1 MNDQELSPLIRQYQ
15 GIKAQHPE
23 AILFFRVGDFYE
35 MFFEDAEEAS
45 GLLGIVLTAR
55 GKAKG
60 TSIPLCGVP
69 HHTATGYIAKLLKCG
84 KNVALCEQVEDP
96 KATKGLV
103 RREVVRVYTPG
114 TLYDHELLPAR
125 EANYIS
131 SIFFS
136 QEPCPDTLKSACRIG
151 LATLDL
157 STGEFW
163 ISEALYDESQH
174 VLIDELVRIDPKEVI
189 CPNSMYNQLSDRLQA
204 LGITHLVPRDP
215 QTFEVTSSQGTLAK
229 TFGVADIHEL
239 QLSGLTAGYQ
249 ASGGLLH
256 YLTETQP
263 TLAHTHLRQP
273 WIRLLEQEMQL
284 DQSTLRNLEVLK
296 PASEQRQSPTLLTT
310 LDQTLTPMGARLL
323 RQWIVRPLTQLSMIQ
338 SRQDVVKEFVN
349 QVGTRM
355 SIRGYLKSIKDLERL
370 NSRITLG
377 VANPRDLMSLSHSLK
392 TLPKIQELLAS
403 FQSEFLKIMYEEWD
417 PLQDVFAWI
426 ADALLENPP
435 LSAKEG
441 GIFREG
447 FNGELDELHILSKEG
462 TRLLAEMESRER
474 TKSGIDTLKVK
485 FNQVFGYYIEVTK
498 ANASRV
504 PPDYHRKQ
512 TLVNAERYT
521 TEELQELEGRL
532 SSADQK
538 MKHMEFELFVDL
550 RGRVA
555 SSATRIQAMAQK
567 LGRLDVFT
575 SLAETAAL
583 NRYIQPTVYEGG
595 GIQITEGRHPV
606 IENLQH
612 ADGFIANDTTLDLDT
627 NRLLLITGPNMAGKS
642 TYLRQVAL
650 IVLMAQMGSFIPAD
664 SARIG
669 LVDRIFTRVGAA
681 DDLSAGQSTFM
692 VEMSETATIL
702 QSATSRS
709 LLLLDE
715 VGRGTS
721 TYDGLSIAWAL
732 VEYILDRGNLG
743 ARTLFA
749 THYHEMTQLESQ
761 REGIKNYTVQV
772 QEKGSDVL
780 FLRKIIPGKT
790 DRSYGIQVAKLAGI
804 PKPILHRAKNILEQL
819 EQDHASPN
827 VSNVENEETQSFPS
841 ELPSPHPHIILEEV
855 KQIDLF
861 SITPLE
867 ALNRL
872 ADFKARLDDDMAE
885 KKRKACVNTQA
896 FLKESV

>member
-1 MNDQELSPLIRQYQ
+1 MQDQELSPLMRQYRTV
-15 GIKAQHPE
+15 KAQHPE

-45 GLLGIVLTAR
+45 SILGIVLTAR

-69 HHTATGYIAKLLKCG
+69 HHTATGYIAKLLKAG
-84 KNVALCEQVEDP
+84 KIVALCEQVEDP
-96 KATKGLV
+96 KEAKGLI

-114 TLYDHELLPAR
+114 TLYDHELLTAR

-136 QEPCPDTLKSACRIG
+136 REPHLKNSLSKTRVG

-163 ISEALYDESQH
+163 ISETPIGESLH
-174 VLIDELVRIDPKEVI
+174 ILVDELVRIDPKEVI
-189 CPNSMYNQLSDRLQA
+189 FPDSVHEELSSILKPLAIARLVSRDLNSFEMELSK
-204 LGITHLVPRDP
+204 T
-215 QTFEVTSSQGTLAK
+215 TLTT
-229 TFGVADIHEL
+229 TFGVNDIHEL
-239 QLSGLTAGYQ
+239 QLSGLTVGFQ
-249 ASGGLLH
+249 ASGGLLQ
-256 YLTETQP
+256 YLTATQP
-263 TLAHTHLRQP
+263 TLAPSHLRRP

-284 DQSTLRNLEVLK
+284 DQSTLRNLEILK
-296 PASEQRQSPTLLTT
+296 PVSEQRQSPTLFNT
-310 LDQTLTPMGARLL
+310 LDQTQTPMGTRLL
-323 RQWIVRPLTQLSMIQ
+323 RQWVVRPLTQLSVIQ
-338 SRQDVVKEFVN
+338 GRQDVVKELVN
-349 QVGTRM
+349 QVGPRM
-355 SIRGYLKSIKDLERL
+355 SIREHLKSIKDLERL
-370 NSRITLG
+370 NSRIALG
-377 VANPRDLMSLSHSLK
+377 VANPRDLMSLHHSLER
-392 TLPKIQELLAS
+392 LPMLHTLLAG
-403 FQSEFLKIMYEEWD
+403 FQADFLKTMNNDWD
-417 PLQDVFAWI
+417 SIQDVSSWI
-426 ADALLENPP
+426 SDSIMENPP

-441 GIFREG
+441 GIIQEG
-447 FNGELDELHILSKEG
+447 VNGELDELRILSKEG

-474 TKSGIDTLKVK
+474 TKTGIDTLKVK

-504 PPDYHRKQ
+504 PPDYQRKQ
-512 TLVNAERYT
+512 TLVNAERFT
-521 TEELQELEGRL
+521 TEELQDLEGRL

-538 MKHMEFELFVDL
+538 MKHLEFELFADL
-550 RGRVA
+550 RRRIA
-555 SSATRIQAMAQK
+555 STTTRLQAMAQQ
-567 LGRLDVFT
+567 LAILDVFT
-575 SLAETAAL
+575 SLAETACL
-583 NRYIQPTVYEGG
+583 NRYTQPTVYEGG
-595 GIQITEGRHPV
+595 MIQITEGRHPV
-606 IENLQH
+606 IEHLQV
-612 ADGFIANDTTLDLDT
+612 ADGFIANDTLLDLDT

-650 IVLMAQMGSFIPAD
+650 IVLMAQIGSFVPAN

-692 VEMSETATIL
+692 VEMSETAKIL
-702 QSATSRS
+702 DSATSRS

-732 VEYILDRGNLG
+732 VEHILDRGILG

-761 REGIKNYTVQV
+761 REGIKNYTVLV
-772 QEKGSDVL
+772 QEKGHDVL
-780 FLRKIIPGKT
+780 FLRKIILGKA

-804 PKPILHRAKNILEQL
+804 PSPVLHRARNILEQL
-819 EQDHASPN
+819 EQDHATPN
-827 VSNVENEETQSFPS
+827 VSNPDPTENPFQTHTQ
-841 ELPSPHPHIILEEV
+841 LSPHPHIILEEV

-861 SITPLE
+861 SMTPLE

-872 ADFKARLDDDMAE
+872 ADFKARLDDEMAT
-885 KKRKACVNTQA
+885 KKERPA
-896 FLKESV
+896 

>member
-1 MNDQELSPLIRQYQ
+1 MNDQELSPLMRQYQ
-15 GIKAQHPE
+15 GIKAQHPD

-55 GKAKG
+55 GKTKG
-60 TSIPLCGVP
+60 TAIPLCGVP
-69 HHTATGYIAKLLKCG
+69 HHTATGYISKLLKSG
-84 KNVALCEQVEDP
+84 KIVALCEQVEDP
-96 KATKGLV
+96 KAAKGLV

-114 TLYDHELLPAR
+114 TLYDHELLHAR

-131 SIFFS
+131 SIYFS
-136 QEPCPDTLKSACRIG
+136 LEPVSGKPLSERRVG

-163 ISEALYDESQH
+163 ISEAPYEESQH
-174 VLIDELVRIDPKEVI
+174 RLIDELVRIDPKEII
-189 CPNSMYNQLSDRLQA
+189 CPDSVFENLSMRTQSLGIARVVPRPLSD
-204 LGITHLVPRDP
+204 
-215 QTFEVTSSQGTLAK
+215 FEFESSQRTLTK
-229 TFGVADIHEL
+229 TFGLTDIHEL
-239 QLSGLTAGYQ
+239 QLSGLTVGYQ

-263 TLAHTHLRQP
+263 ALAPTHLRRP

-284 DQSTLRNLEVLK
+284 DQTTLRNLEILK
-296 PASEQRQSPTLLTT
+296 PSSEQRQSPTLFTT
-310 LDQTLTPMGARLL
+310 LDQTQTPMGTRLL
-323 RQWIVRPLTQLSMIQ
+323 RQWIVRPLTQLYEIQ
-338 SRQDVVKEFVN
+338 CRQDVVKEFVN
-349 QVGTRM
+349 QVGKRM
-355 SIRGYLKSIKDLERL
+355 SMRGYLKSIKDLERL
-370 NSRITLG
+370 NSRIALG
-377 VANPRDLMSLSHSLK
+377 VANPRDLMSLAHSFK
-392 TLPKIQELLAS
+392 NLPKIQEILAS
-403 FQSEFLKIMYEEWD
+403 FQSDFMKTMYAGWD
-417 PLQDVFAWI
+417 SLQDVSSWI
-426 ADALLENPP
+426 SDALLENPP
-435 LSAKEG
+435 LSTKEG
-441 GIFREG
+441 GIFREEV
-447 FNGELDELHILSKEG
+447 NEKLDELRILSKEG
-462 TRLLAEMESRER
+462 TRLLAEMETRER
-474 TKSGIDTLKVK
+474 AKTGIETLKVK

-498 ANASRV
+498 ANTARV

-538 MKHMEFELFVDL
+538 MKHLECELFGDL
-550 RGRVA
+550 RCRVA
-555 SSATRIQAMAQK
+555 TTATRIQSMAQQ
-567 LGRLDVFT
+567 LASLDVFT

-583 NRYIQPTVYEGG
+583 NRYTQPTVYEGG
-595 GIQITEGRHPV
+595 TIQITEGRHPV

-612 ADGFIANDTTLDLDT
+612 TNGFIANDTLLDLDT

-650 IVLMAQMGSFIPAD
+650 IVLMAQIGSFVPAD

-669 LVDRIFTRVGAA
+669 MVDRIFTRVGAA

-692 VEMSETATIL
+692 MEMIETAKIL

-732 VEYILDRGNLG
+732 VEYILDRVNLG
-743 ARTLFA
+743 SRTLFA

-761 REGIKNYTVQV
+761 REGIKNYTVLV
-772 QEKGSDVL
+772 QEKGQDVV
-780 FLRKIIPGKT
+780 FLRKIILGKA
-790 DRSYGIQVAKLAGI
+790 DRSYGIQVARLAGI
-804 PKPILHRAKNILEQL
+804 PALILHRAKNILEQL
-819 EQDHASPN
+819 EEDHTSPDLPYAKELEKG
-827 VSNVENEETQSFPS
+827 SSQL
-841 ELPSPHPHIILEEV
+841 ELPTPQPHIILEEV

-861 SITPLE
+861 SMTPLE

-872 ADFKARLDDDMAE
+872 ADFKARLDDP
-885 KKRKACVNTQA
+885 TIIQ
-896 FLKESV
+896 KERPA

>member
-1 MNDQELSPLIRQYQ
+1 MNDQELSPLMRQYQ

-45 GLLGIVLTAR
+45 SLLGIVLTAR

-69 HHTATGYIAKLLKCG
+69 HHTATGYIAKLLKSG

-96 KATKGLV
+96 KAAKGLV

-131 SIFFS
+131 SIFFL
-136 QEPCPDTLKSACRIG
+136 QEPYPDNLMTERRVG

-163 ISEALYDESQH
+163 ISEAPYDESQH
-174 VLIDELVRIDPKEVI
+174 ILLDELVRIDPKEVI
-189 CPNSMYNQLSDRLQA
+189 CPDALYETLSDRLQGFA
-204 LGITHLVPRDP
+204 LAHLVPRDRHSFELELS
-215 QTFEVTSSQGTLAK
+215 QRTLKTTFEVS
-229 TFGVADIHEL
+229 DIHEL

-249 ASGGLLH
+249 AAGGLLH

-263 TLAHTHLRQP
+263 TLAHTHLHRP
-273 WIRLLEQEMQL
+273 WVRLLEQEMQL

-296 PASEQRQSPTLLTT
+296 PASEQRQSPTLFTT
-310 LDQTLTPMGARLL
+310 LDRTLTPMGARLL
-323 RQWIVRPLTQLSMIQ
+323 RQWSVRPLTQLSVIQ
-338 SRQDVVKEFVN
+338 CRQDVVKAFVH
-349 QVGTRM
+349 QVRIRM
-355 SIRGYLKSIKDLERL
+355 SVRGFLKSIKDLERL
-370 NSRITLG
+370 NSRIALG
-377 VANPRDLMSLSHSLK
+377 VANPRDLMSLSHSLT
-392 TLPKIQELLAS
+392 TLPKIQQLLVS
-403 FQSEFLKIMYEEWD
+403 FQADFLKTMYDEWD
-417 PLQDVFAWI
+417 SLQDVSSWI
-426 ADALLENPP
+426 SNSLIENPP

-447 FNGELDELHILSKEG
+447 VNGELDELHILSKEG
-462 TRLLAEMESRER
+462 TRLLAEMENRER
-474 TKSGIDTLKVK
+474 TKTGIDSLKVK

-538 MKHMEFELFVDL
+538 MKHLEFEMFVDL
-550 RGRVA
+550 RSRVA
-555 SSATRIQAMAQK
+555 SSATRIQVMAQQVAT
-567 LGRLDVFT
+567 LDVFAG
-575 SLAETAAL
+575 LAETAAL
-583 NRYIQPTVYEGG
+583 NRYVQPTVYEGG
-595 GIQITEGRHPV
+595 MIQITKGRHPI

-650 IVLMAQMGSFIPAD
+650 IVLMAQMGSFVPAD

-692 VEMSETATIL
+692 VEMNETAKIL

-772 QEKGSDVL
+772 QEKGQDVL
-780 FLRKIIPGKT
+780 FLRKIILGKA

-804 PKPILHRAKNILEQL
+804 PKPILHRATNILEQL
-819 EQDHASPN
+819 EQDHSSPT
-827 VSNVENEETQSFPS
+827 VSNIESQETLSSHS
-841 ELPSPHPHIILEEV
+841 EPHSPHPHIILEE
-855 KQIDLF
+855 K
-861 SITPLE
+861 S
-867 ALNRL
+867 NRWIY
-872 ADFKARLDDDMAE
+872 FP
-885 KKRKACVNTQA
+885 
-896 FLKESV
+896 

>member
-1 MNDQELSPLIRQYQ
+1 MQDQELSPLMRQYQ
-15 GIKAQHPE
+15 TVKAQHPE

-45 GLLGIVLTAR
+45 SILGIVLTAR

-69 HHTATGYIAKLLKCG
+69 HHTATGYIAKLLKAG
-84 KNVALCEQVEDP
+84 KIVALCEQVEDP
-96 KATKGLV
+96 KEAKGLI

-114 TLYDHELLPAR
+114 TLYDHELLTAQ

-131 SIFFS
+131 SIFYS
-136 QEPCPDTLKSACRIG
+136 REPSSNNPISGTRVG

-163 ISEALYDESQH
+163 ISEAPIEESLH
-174 VLIDELVRIDPKEVI
+174 ILVDELVRIDPKEVI
-189 CPNSMYNQLSDRLQA
+189 FPNSIHEELSAILQPLTIARL
-204 LGITHLVPRDP
+204 VSRDLNSFEMELSKTSLAT
-215 QTFEVTSSQGTLAK
+215 TFNV
-229 TFGVADIHEL
+229 DHINEL
-239 QLSGLTAGYQ
+239 QLSGLTVGYQ
-249 ASGGLLH
+249 AGGGLLQ

-263 TLAHTHLRQP
+263 TLAHAHLRRP

-284 DQSTLRNLEVLK
+284 DQSTLRNLEILK
-296 PASEQRQSPTLLTT
+296 PVSGQRQSPTLFNT
-310 LDQTLTPMGARLL
+310 LDQTQTPMGTRLL
-323 RQWIVRPLTQLSMIQ
+323 RQWVVRPLTQLAVIQ
-338 SRQDVVKEFVN
+338 GRQDVVKELVN

-355 SIRGYLKSIKDLERL
+355 SIREHLKTIKDLERL
-370 NSRITLG
+370 NSRIALG
-377 VANPRDLMSLSHSLK
+377 VANPRDLMSLHHSLES
-392 TLPKIQELLAS
+392 LPMLHTLLAG
-403 FQSEFLKIMYEEWD
+403 FQADLLKTMYDDWD
-417 PLQDVFAWI
+417 SIQDVSSWI
-426 ADALLENPP
+426 FDSIMENPP
-435 LSAKEG
+435 LSAKDG
-441 GIFREG
+441 GVIREG
-447 FNGELDELHILSKEG
+447 VSKELDELRILSKEG
-462 TRLLAEMESRER
+462 TRLLAEMETRER
-474 TKSGIDTLKVK
+474 TKTGIDSLKVK

-512 TLVNAERYT
+512 TLVNAERFT
-521 TEELQELEGRL
+521 TEELKDLEGRL

-538 MKHMEFELFVDL
+538 MKHLEFELFVSL
-550 RGRVA
+550 RHRIA
-555 SSATRIQAMAQK
+555 SATTRLQAMAQQ
-567 LGRLDVFT
+567 LAILDVFT
-575 SLAETAAL
+575 SLAETACL
-583 NRYIQPTVYEGG
+583 NRYTQPTVYEGG
-595 GIQITEGRHPV
+595 MIQITEGRHPV
-606 IENLQH
+606 IEQLQI

-650 IVLMAQMGSFIPAD
+650 IVLMAQIGSFVPAN

-692 VEMSETATIL
+692 VEMSETAKIL
-702 QSATSRS
+702 HSATSRS

-761 REGIKNYTVQV
+761 REGIKNYTVLVKETGQ
-772 QEKGSDVL
+772 DVL
-780 FLRKIIPGKT
+780 FLRKIILGKA

-804 PKPILHRAKNILEQL
+804 PTPVLQRAKNILEQL

-827 VSNVENEETQSFPS
+827 VSNPDPNENLSL
-841 ELPSPHPHIILEEV
+841 LPNQLSPQPHIILEEV

-861 SITPLE
+861 SMTPLE

-872 ADFKARLDDDMAE
+872 ADFQARLDDDTAT
-885 KKRKACVNTQA
+885 KKERPA
-896 FLKESV
+896 

>member
-1 MNDQELSPLIRQYQ
+1 MNDQELSPLMRQYQ

-45 GLLGIVLTAR
+45 GILGIVLTAR

-69 HHTATGYIAKLLKCG
+69 HHTATGYIAKLLKSG
-84 KNVALCEQVEDP
+84 KIVALCEQVEDP
-96 KATKGLV
+96 KVAKGLI

-131 SIFFS
+131 SIFYS
-136 QEPCPDTLKSACRIG
+136 REPFPNNPVSAPRVG

-163 ISEALYDESQH
+163 ISEAPYDESQH
-174 VLIDELVRIDPKEVI
+174 ILMDELVRIDPKEVI
-189 CPNSMYNQLSDRLQA
+189 CPDSVYEELSKRLQTLA
-204 LGITHLVPRDP
+204 IARVVPRDLN
-215 QTFEVTSSQGTLAK
+215 TFELELSKGTLTK
-229 TFGVADIHEL
+229 TFEVADIHEI
-239 QLSGLTAGYQ
+239 QLSGLTVGYQ
-249 ASGGLLH
+249 ASGGLLR

-263 TLAHTHLRQP
+263 TLAHTHLRRP

-284 DQSTLRNLEVLK
+284 DQSTLRNLEILK
-296 PASEQRQSPTLLTT
+296 PVSEQRQSPTLFTT
-310 LDQTLTPMGARLL
+310 LDQTQTPMGTRLL
-323 RQWIVRPLTQLSMIQ
+323 RQWVVRPLTQLSVIQ
-338 SRQDVVKEFVN
+338 ARQDVVKELVN

-355 SIRGYLKSIKDLERL
+355 SIRGHLKSIKDLERL
-370 NSRITLG
+370 NSRIALG
-377 VANPRDLMSLSHSLK
+377 VANPRDLMSLHHSLESLPMIR
-392 TLPKIQELLAS
+392 TLLTGLQAD
-403 FQSEFLKIMYEEWD
+403 FLKTMYNDWDSIHDVSSWISDSIM
-417 PLQDVFAWI
+417 
-426 ADALLENPP
+426 ENPP

-447 FNGELDELHILSKEG
+447 VNGELDELRILSKEG
-462 TRLLAEMESRER
+462 TRLLAEMETRER
-474 TKSGIDTLKVK
+474 AKTGIDSLKVK

-521 TEELQELEGRL
+521 TEELRELEGRL
-532 SSADQK
+532 SSADQQ
-538 MKHMEFELFVDL
+538 MKHMEFELFANL

-555 SSATRIQAMAQK
+555 SAATRIQAMAQQ
-567 LGRLDVFT
+567 LATLDVFT
-575 SLAETAAL
+575 SLAETATL
-583 NRYIQPTVYEGG
+583 NRYAQPTVYEGG
-595 GIQITEGRHPV
+595 MIQITEGRHPV
-606 IENLQH
+606 IENLQNT
-612 ADGFIANDTTLDLDT
+612 DGFIANDTILDLDT

-650 IVLMAQMGSFIPAD
+650 IVLMAQMGSFVPAD

-692 VEMSETATIL
+692 VEMSETAKIL
-702 QSATSRS
+702 QAATSRS

-761 REGIKNYTVQV
+761 REGIKNYNVLV
-772 QEKGSDVL
+772 QEKGQDVL
-780 FLRKIIPGKT
+780 FLRKIILGKA

-804 PKPILHRAKNILEQL
+804 PTPLLQRAKNILEQL

-827 VSNVENEETQSFPS
+827 VSNPDPNDNSS
-841 ELPSPHPHIILEEV
+841 LPPNQLSPHPHIILEEV

-861 SITPLE
+861 SMTPLE

-872 ADFKARLDDDMAE
+872 ADFKARLDDDVAT
-885 KKRKACVNTQA
+885 KKERPA
-896 FLKESV
+896 

>member
-1 MNDQELSPLIRQYQ
+1 MQDQELSPLMRQYRNV
-15 GIKAQHPE
+15 KAQHPE

-45 GLLGIVLTAR
+45 SILGIVLTAR

-69 HHTATGYIAKLLKCG
+69 HHTATGYIAKLLKAG
-84 KNVALCEQVEDP
+84 KIVALCEQVEDP
-96 KATKGLV
+96 KEAKGLI

-114 TLYDHELLPAR
+114 TLYDHELLSSQ

-131 SIFFS
+131 SIFYS
-136 QEPCPDTLKSACRIG
+136 RESYPNTPTSKTRVG

-163 ISEALYDESQH
+163 ISEAPIEESLH
-174 VLIDELVRIDPKEVI
+174 ILVDELVRIDPKEVI
-189 CPNSMYNQLSDRLQA
+189 FPNSIHEEVSAILKPLAIARLVSRDMNSFEMELSK
-204 LGITHLVPRDP
+204 
-215 QTFEVTSSQGTLAK
+215 TSLT
-229 TFGVADIHEL
+229 TIFNVNHINEL
-239 QLSGLTAGYQ
+239 QLSGLTVGYQ
-249 ASGGLLH
+249 ASGGLLQ

-263 TLAHTHLRQP
+263 TLAHAHLRRP
-273 WIRLLEQEMQL
+273 WVRLLEQEMQL
-284 DQSTLRNLEVLK
+284 DQSTLRNLEILK
-296 PASEQRQSPTLLTT
+296 PVSEQRHSPTLFTT
-310 LDQTLTPMGARLL
+310 LDQTQTPMGTRLL
-323 RQWIVRPLTQLSMIQ
+323 RQWVVRPLTQLSIIQ
-338 SRQDVVKEFVN
+338 ARQDVVKELVT
-349 QVGTRM
+349 QVGKRM
-355 SIRGYLKSIKDLERL
+355 SLRMHLKSIKDLERL
-370 NSRITLG
+370 NSRIALG
-377 VANPRDLMSLSHSLK
+377 VANPRDLMSLHLSLENLPRLHTLLTECQSDFLK
-392 TLPKIQELLAS
+392 T
-403 FQSEFLKIMYEEWD
+403 MYADWD
-417 PLQDVFAWI
+417 PLQDVSSWI
-426 ADALLENPP
+426 SESIVENPP

-441 GIFREG
+441 GVIREG
-447 FNGELDELHILSKEG
+447 VNEGLKELRILSKEG

-474 TKSGIDTLKVK
+474 TKTGIDTLKVK

-512 TLVNAERYT
+512 TLVNAERFT

-538 MKHMEFELFVDL
+538 MKHLEFELFAGL
-550 RGRVA
+550 RHRIA
-555 SSATRIQAMAQK
+555 SATTRLQAMAQQ
-567 LGRLDVFT
+567 LALLDVFT
-575 SLAETAAL
+575 SLAETACL
-583 NRYIQPTVYEGG
+583 NRYTQPTVYEGG
-595 GIQITEGRHPV
+595 LIHITEGRHPV
-606 IENLQH
+606 IEHLRI
-612 ADGFIANDTTLDLDT
+612 ADTFIANDTTLDLDT

-650 IVLMAQMGSFIPAD
+650 IVLMAQMGSFVPAN

-692 VEMSETATIL
+692 VEMSETAKIL
-702 QSATSRS
+702 HSATSRS

-732 VEYILDRGNLG
+732 VEHILDRGNLG

-761 REGIKNYTVQV
+761 REGIKNYTVLV
-772 QEKGSDVL
+772 QEKGQDVL
-780 FLRKIIPGKT
+780 FLRKIVHGKA

-804 PKPILHRAKNILEQL
+804 PTPILQRAKNILEQL
-819 EQDHASPN
+819 EQDHASPD
-827 VSNVENEETQSFPS
+827 VSNAENHETLSFPP
-841 ELPSPHPHIILEEV
+841 EPLSPQPHIILEEV

-861 SITPLE
+861 SMTPLE

-872 ADFKARLDDDMAE
+872 ADFKARLDDVAT
-885 KKRKACVNTQA
+885 KKERPT
-896 FLKESV
+896 

>member
-1 MNDQELSPLIRQYQ
+1 MKDQELSPLMRQYRTV
-15 GIKAQHPE
+15 KAQHPE

-60 TSIPLCGVP
+60 TSIPLCGIP
-69 HHTATGYIAKLLKCG
+69 HHTATGYIAKLLKAG

-96 KATKGLV
+96 KMAKGLV

-114 TLYDHELLPAR
+114 TLYDDELLSAR

-131 SIFFS
+131 SIFYHK
-136 QEPCPDTLKSACRIG
+136 EPCPDHPQSQPRVG

-163 ISEALYDESQH
+163 ISEAPHEASLH
-174 VLIDELVRIDPKEVI
+174 ILVDELVRIDPKEVI
-189 CPNSMYNQLSDRLQA
+189 CPDSIYEELSDLLKTLA
-204 LGITHLVPRDP
+204 IAHLVPHDRNSFALDLSHTTLTT
-215 QTFEVTSSQGTLAK
+215 TFA
-229 TFGVADIHEL
+229 VADIHEL
-239 QLSGLTAGYQ
+239 QLSGLTVGYQ
-249 ASGGLLH
+249 ACGGLLQ
-256 YLTETQP
+256 YLTKTQP
-263 TLAHTHLRQP
+263 TLTHTHLHRP

-284 DQSTLRNLEVLK
+284 DQSTIRNLEILK
-296 PASEQRQSPTLLTT
+296 PASEQRNNPTLFTT
-310 LDQTLTPMGARLL
+310 LDQTQTPMGTRLL
-323 RQWIVRPLTQLSMIQ
+323 RQWVVRPLTQLSVIHG
-338 SRQDVVKEFVN
+338 RQEVVKEFIN
-349 QVGTRM
+349 QLAARM

-370 NSRITLG
+370 NSRIALG
-377 VANPRDLMSLSHSLK
+377 VANPRDLMSLHHSLEN
-392 TLPKIQELLAS
+392 LAKIQQFLAS
-403 FQSEFLKIMYEEWD
+403 FQSDFLKAMFANWD
-417 PLQDVFAWI
+417 SLQDISSWVS
-426 ADALLENPP
+426 DSVMENPP

-447 FNGELDELHILSKEG
+447 INKELDELRMLSKEG
-462 TRLLAEMESRER
+462 TRLLAEMETRER
-474 TKSGIDTLKVK
+474 AKTGIDSLKVK

-504 PPDYHRKQ
+504 PTDYHRKQ
-512 TLVNAERYT
+512 TLVNAERFT
-521 TEELQELEGRL
+521 TEELQDLEGRL

-538 MKHMEFELFVDL
+538 MKHLEFELFVDL

-555 SSATRIQAMAQK
+555 STATRIQVMAHQ
-567 LGRLDVFT
+567 LATLDVFT
-575 SLAETAAL
+575 SLAETATL
-583 NRYIQPTVYEGG
+583 NRYVQPTVYDGG
-595 GIQITEGRHPV
+595 KIHITEGRHPV
-606 IENLQH
+606 IEHLQMS
-612 ADGFIANDTTLDLDT
+612 DGFIANDTTLDLDT
-627 NRLLLITGPNMAGKS
+627 HRVLLITGPNMAGKS

-650 IVLMAQMGSFIPAD
+650 IVLMAQMGSFVPAK

-692 VEMSETATIL
+692 VEMSETSKIL
-702 QSATSRS
+702 HSATSRS

-732 VEYILDRGNLG
+732 VEHILDRVNLG

-761 REGIKNYTVQV
+761 REGIKNYTVLV
-772 QEKGSDVL
+772 QEKGQDVL
-780 FLRKIIPGKT
+780 FLRKIIQGKA

-804 PKPILHRAKNILEQL
+804 PRSVLQRAQNILEQL
-819 EQDHASPN
+819 EQDHASPA
-827 VSNVENEETQSFPS
+827 VSDTKNQETLQLPFEQS
-841 ELPSPHPHIILEEV
+841 SPHPHIILEEV
-855 KQIDLF
+855 KQMDLF
-861 SITPLE
+861 SMTPLE

-872 ADFKARLDDDMAE
+872 ADFKARLDDDRVT
-885 KKRKACVNTQA
+885 KKERPA
-896 FLKESV
+896 

>member
-1 MNDQELSPLIRQYQ
+1 MKDQELSPLMRQYQ

-45 GLLGIVLTAR
+45 SLLGIVLTAR

-69 HHTATGYIAKLLKCG
+69 HHTATGYIAKLLKSG
-84 KNVALCEQVEDP
+84 KIVALCEQVEDP
-96 KATKGLV
+96 KVAKGLV

-114 TLYDHELLPAR
+114 TLYDHELLTAR
-125 EANYIS
+125 ESNYIS
-131 SIFFS
+131 SIFYS
-136 QEPCPDTLKSACRIG
+136 REPQPQYSRLTTRVG

-163 ISEALYDESQH
+163 ISEAPYEESPH
-174 VLIDELVRIDPKEVI
+174 ILVDELVRIDPKEVI
-189 CPNSMYNQLSDRLQA
+189 CPDSVYEEISERLQTLA
-204 LGITHLVPRDP
+204 IARVVPRALN
-215 QTFEVTSSQGTLAK
+215 TFELELSKGTLAK
-229 TFGVADIHEL
+229 VFEVADIHEL
-239 QLSGLTAGYQ
+239 QLSGLTVGCQ
-249 ASGGLLH
+249 ASGGLLQ

-263 TLAHTHLRQP
+263 TLAHTHLRRP

-284 DQSTLRNLEVLK
+284 DQSTLRNLEILK
-296 PASEQRQSPTLLTT
+296 PASEQRQSPTLFTT
-310 LDQTLTPMGARLL
+310 LDQTQTPMGTRLL
-323 RQWIVRPLTQLSMIQ
+323 RQWIVRPLTQLSVIQ
-338 SRQDVVKEFVN
+338 CRQDVVKEFVN

-355 SIRGYLKSIKDLERL
+355 SIRGSLKSIKDLERL
-370 NSRITLG
+370 NSRMALG
-377 VANPRDLMSLSHSLK
+377 VANPRDLMSLYHSLEN
-392 TLPKIQELLAS
+392 LPKIQQLLTS
-403 FQSEFLKIMYEEWD
+403 LQSHFLKTMYTDWD
-417 PLQDVFAWI
+417 ALQDVSSWI
-426 ADALLENPP
+426 SDSLMENPP

-447 FNGELDELHILSKEG
+447 VNGELDELRLLSKKG
-462 TRLLAEMESRER
+462 IRLLAEMETRER
-474 TKSGIDTLKVK
+474 AKTGIDSLKVK

-504 PPDYHRKQ
+504 PTDYHRKQ

-538 MKHMEFELFVDL
+538 MKHLEFELFVDL

-555 SSATRIQAMAQK
+555 SAATRIQAMAQQ
-567 LGRLDVFT
+567 LAALDVFT
-575 SLAETAAL
+575 SMAETATL
-583 NRYIQPTVYEGG
+583 NRYSQPTVYEGG
-595 GIQITEGRHPV
+595 VIQITEGRHPV

-612 ADGFIANDTTLDLDT
+612 TDGFIANDTTLDLDT

-650 IVLMAQMGSFIPAD
+650 IVLLAQMGSFVPAD

-681 DDLSAGQSTFM
+681 DDLTAGQSTFM
-692 VEMSETATIL
+692 VEMSETAKIL
-702 QSATSRS
+702 HSATSRS

-772 QEKGSDVL
+772 QEKGHDVL
-780 FLRKIIPGKT
+780 FLRKIILGKA

-804 PKPILHRAKNILEQL
+804 PTPVLHRAKNILEQL

-827 VSNVENEETQSFPS
+827 LSDSKSLENYS
-841 ELPSPHPHIILEEV
+841 LPPEPLSPHPNIILEEV
-855 KQIDLF
+855 KQMDLF
-861 SITPLE
+861 SMTPLE

-872 ADFKARLDDDMAE
+872 ADFKARLDGDMQ
-885 KKRKACVNTQA
+885 TQ
-896 FLKESV
+896 KERPA

>member
-1 MNDQELSPLIRQYQ
+1 MNDQELSPLMRQYQ
-15 GIKAQHPE
+15 GIKAQNPE

-45 GLLGIVLTAR
+45 SLLGIVLTAR

-69 HHTATGYIAKLLKCG
+69 HHTATGYIAKLLKSG
-84 KNVALCEQVEDP
+84 KIVALCEQVEDP
-96 KATKGLV
+96 KVAKGLV

-114 TLYDHELLPAR
+114 TLYDHELLPAK

-131 SIFFS
+131 SIFYS
-136 QEPCPDTLKSACRIG
+136 REPCPDNPTSAPRVG

-163 ISEALYDESQH
+163 ISEAPYEESQQI
-174 VLIDELVRIDPKEVI
+174 LMDELVRIDPKEVI
-189 CPNSMYNQLSDRLQA
+189 CPDSVYEKLSKRLQA
-204 LGITHLVPRDP
+204 LAIARVVSRDLN
-215 QTFEVTSSQGTLAK
+215 TFELELSKGTLTK
-229 TFGVADIHEL
+229 TFEVADIHEL
-239 QLSGLTAGYQ
+239 QLSGLTVGYQ
-249 ASGGLLH
+249 ASGGLLR
-256 YLTETQP
+256 YLTDTQP
-263 TLAHTHLRQP
+263 TLTHSHLRRP
-273 WIRLLEQEMQL
+273 WVRLLEQEMQL
-284 DQSTLRNLEVLK
+284 DQSTLRNLEILK
-296 PASEQRQSPTLLTT
+296 PASEQRQSPTLFTT
-310 LDQTLTPMGARLL
+310 LDKTQTPMGTRLL
-323 RQWIVRPLTQLSMIQ
+323 RQWVVRPLTQLSVIQ
-338 SRQDVVKEFVN
+338 SRQDVVSELVN
-349 QVGTRM
+349 QVGNRM
-355 SIRGYLKSIKDLERL
+355 SIRVHLKSIKDLERL
-370 NSRITLG
+370 NSRIALG
-377 VANPRDLMSLSHSLK
+377 VANPRDLMSLYHSLEN
-392 TLPKIQELLAS
+392 LQKIQQLLAS
-403 FQSEFLKIMYEEWD
+403 FQSDFLKAMYVGWD
-417 PLQDVFAWI
+417 SLGDVSSWI
-426 ADALLENPP
+426 SDSLIENPP

-447 FNGELDELHILSKEG
+447 INGELDELRMLSKEG
-462 TRLLAEMESRER
+462 TRLLAEMETRER
-474 TKSGIDTLKVK
+474 AKTGIDSLKVK

-498 ANASRV
+498 ANAPRV
-504 PPDYHRKQ
+504 PPDYLRKQ
-512 TLVNAERYT
+512 TLVNAERFT
-521 TEELQELEGRL
+521 TEVLQELEGRL

-538 MKHMEFELFVDL
+538 MKHVEFELFADL

-555 SSATRIQAMAQK
+555 SAATRIQAMAQQ
-567 LGRLDVFT
+567 LATLDVFT
-575 SLAETAAL
+575 GLAETATL
-583 NRYIQPTVYEGG
+583 NRYVEPTVYEGG
-595 GIQITEGRHPV
+595 MIQITEGRHPV
-606 IENLQH
+606 IENIQNTG
-612 ADGFIANDTTLDLDT
+612 GFISNDTILDFDT

-650 IVLMAQMGSFIPAD
+650 IVLMAQMGSFVPAD

-692 VEMSETATIL
+692 VEMTETAKIL
-702 QSATSRS
+702 QAATSRS

-749 THYHEMTQLESQ
+749 THYHEMTQLETQ
-761 REGIKNYTVQV
+761 REGIKNYTVLV
-772 QEKGSDVL
+772 QEKGQDIL
-780 FLRKIIPGKT
+780 LLRKIILGKA

-804 PKPILHRAKNILEQL
+804 PTPILHRAKNILEQL

-827 VSNVENEETQSFPS
+827 VSNSENPDTLSFPP
-841 ELPSPHPHIILEEV
+841 EQLSPHPHIILEEV

-861 SITPLE
+861 SMTPLD

-872 ADFKARLDDDMAE
+872 ADFKARLEGDTAI
-885 KKRKACVNTQA
+885 KKERPA
-896 FLKESV
+896 

>member
-1 MNDQELSPLIRQYQ
+1 MKDQELSPLMRQFRTV
-15 GIKAQHPE
+15 KAEHPD

-35 MFFEDAEEAS
+35 MFFEDAEESAS
-45 GLLGIVLTAR
+45 ILGIVLTAR

-69 HHTATGYIAKLLKCG
+69 HHTATGYIAKLLKAG
-84 KNVALCEQVEDP
+84 KIVALCEQVEDP
-96 KATKGLV
+96 KEAKGLI

-114 TLYDHELLPAR
+114 TLYDHELLTAR

-131 SIFFS
+131 SIFFTK
-136 QEPCPDTLKSACRIG
+136 EPQRHNSITETRVG

-163 ISEALYDESQH
+163 VSETPVGESRH
-174 VLIDELVRIDPKEVI
+174 ILVDELVRIDPKEVI
-189 CPNSMYNQLSDRLQA
+189 FPDSIHEELSALLQPLAIARLVSRERNSFEMELS
-204 LGITHLVPRDP
+204 
-215 QTFEVTSSQGTLAK
+215 QTTLTT
-229 TFGVADIHEL
+229 TFDVNDIHEL
-239 QLSGLTAGYQ
+239 QLSGLTVGYQ
-249 ASGGLLH
+249 ACGGLLQ

-263 TLAHTHLRQP
+263 TLAPTHLRRP

-284 DQSTLRNLEVLK
+284 DQSTLRNLEILK
-296 PASEQRQSPTLLTT
+296 PVSEQRHSPTLFNT
-310 LDQTLTPMGARLL
+310 LDQTQTPMGTRLL
-323 RQWIVRPLTQLSMIQ
+323 RQWIVRPLTQLTVIQ
-338 SRQDVVKEFVN
+338 NRQDVVKELVTH
-349 QVGTRM
+349 VGSRM
-355 SIRGYLKSIKDLERL
+355 SIRGHLKAIKDLERL
-370 NSRITLG
+370 NSRIALG
-377 VANPRDLMSLSHSLK
+377 VANPRDIMSLFHSLES
-392 TLPKIQELLAS
+392 LPMLQALLS
-403 FQSEFLKIMYEEWD
+403 EFQSDLLKTMNGDWD
-417 PLQDVFAWI
+417 SMQDVSSWI
-426 ADALLENPP
+426 ADSVMDNPP

-441 GIFREG
+441 GIIREG
-447 FNGELDELHILSKEG
+447 INSELDELRIHSKEG

-474 TKSGIDTLKVK
+474 AKTGIETLKVK
-485 FNQVFGYYIEVTK
+485 FNSVFGYYIEVTK
-498 ANASRV
+498 ANVSRV
-504 PPDYHRKQ
+504 PPDYQRKQ
-512 TLVNAERYT
+512 TLVNAERFT
-521 TEELQELEGRL
+521 TEELQVLEGRL
-532 SSADQK
+532 SSATQK
-538 MKHMEFELFVDL
+538 MKHLEFELFVNL
-550 RGRVA
+550 RSRIA
-555 SSATRIQAMAQK
+555 SVATRIQDMAQQ
-567 LGRLDVFT
+567 LAILDVFT

-583 NRYIQPTVYEGG
+583 NRYVQPTVYEGG
-595 GIQITEGRHPV
+595 VIQITDGRHPV
-606 IENLQH
+606 IEQLQIV
-612 ADGFIANDTTLDLDT
+612 DGFIANDTLLDLDT

-650 IVLMAQMGSFIPAD
+650 IVLMAQIGSFVPAS

-692 VEMSETATIL
+692 VEMSETAKIL

-749 THYHEMTQLESQ
+749 THYHEMTQLESK
-761 REGIKNYTVQV
+761 REGIKNYTVMV
-772 QEKGSDVL
+772 QEKGQDVL
-780 FLRKIIPGKT
+780 FLRKIILGKA

-804 PKPILHRAKNILEQL
+804 PSPILQRAKNILGQL

-827 VSNVENEETQSFPS
+827 VSNSDNQGTLPFPPEELTPR
-841 ELPSPHPHIILEEV
+841 PHVILEEV

-861 SITPLE
+861 SMTPLE

-872 ADFKARLDDDMAE
+872 ADFKARLNDE
-885 KKRKACVNTQA
+885 PVQ
-896 FLKESV
+896 